1 MELTQIRYAIALSE
15 EGTFTAAAN
24 RCGIAQPSLTVAI
37 RKLELEFGHA
47 LFDRR
52 PVQLTAFGRRVLPEF
67 YRIVEICEDIKTI
80 VTAQSADDP
89 YSRPRE
95 KLLSASPPRE

>member
-15 EGTFTAAAN
+15 EGTFTGAAN

-37 RKLELEFGHA
+37 RKLELEFGKA

-52 PVQLTAFGRRVLPEF
+52 PVQLTALGRHVLPEF
-67 YRIVEICEDIKTI
+67 YRIVKICDGIKTM
-80 VTAQSADDP
+80 ALQSVDDAYP
-89 YSRPRE
+89 QSME
-95 KLLSASPPRE
+95 TLASACSPCE